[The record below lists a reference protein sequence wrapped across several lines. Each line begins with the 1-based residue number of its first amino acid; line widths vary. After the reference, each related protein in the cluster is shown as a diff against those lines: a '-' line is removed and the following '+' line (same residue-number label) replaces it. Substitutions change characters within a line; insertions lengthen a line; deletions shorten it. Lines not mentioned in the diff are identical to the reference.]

1 MKWWRKQN
9 LPIKILIGACI
20 GILLGI
26 ILGPKV
32 VFLKA
37 VGDIFIRLLQMIIVP
52 LTFLSIVSGIAQLEN
67 PKMLKSIGG
76 RIFVYYAVT
85 AVLATSIGVAIA
97 FLINPGKGAEG
108 LLEKGKNFK
117 AEEFNFVD
125 NITQWF
131 PSNVIQAASETN
143 MLQIIIFAIFV
154 GIALILLGDQA
165 KNVRKLVHEG
175 SGVMI
180 KIAELVIGFA
190 PYGIM
195 ALIANV
201 VGTFGADMLTAV
213 VSYVIA
219 DYLSL
224 LLILFIMYPIIL
236 KTIGKISP
244 VSFYKQV
251 SPAMLVAASTTSSS
265 ATLPVTMEVA
275 QKRLRIPEK
284 VAGFTIPLG
293 ATVNMNGLSAA
304 LGVLAVFALNVY
316 GIPITF
322 GLIVQT
328 VFLGIVLAAGCAGV
342 KGADVITA
350 TILLSTLGLPL
361 TIIPIIAAVSPL
373 VDMGHTVVN
382 ITGDLVGAQFV
393 NKNMESSEMLDG
405 DVEEGKQIG

>member
-1 MKWWRKQN
+1 MKWWRKQS
-9 LPIKILIGACI
+9 LPIKILIGAFI
-20 GILLGI
+20 GILLGVT
-26 ILGPKV
+26 LGPKV
-32 VFLKA
+32 VVLKPI
-37 VGDIFIRLLQMIIVP
+37 GDIFIRLLQMIIVP

-67 PKMLKSIGG
+67 PKMLKAIGG

-97 FLINPGKGAEG
+97 FLINPGKGVEG

-154 GIALILLGDQA
+154 GMALILLGDQT
-165 KNVRKLVHEG
+165 KGIRKLAHEG
-175 SGVMI
+175 SALMI
-180 KIAELVIGFA
+180 KIAELVIGLA

-213 VSYVIA
+213 VSYVVA

-224 LLILFIMYPIIL
+224 LLILLIMYPIIL
-236 KTIGKISP
+236 RTIGKISP
-244 VSFYKQV
+244 VYFYKQV

-275 QKRLRIPEK
+275 QKRLHIPEK

-304 LGVLAVFALNVY
+304 LGVLAIFALNVY

-382 ITGDLVGAQFV
+382 ITGDLVGAQVV
-393 NKNMESSEMLDG
+393 NKNMASGET
-405 DVEEGKQIG
+405 VEKDLEKGEQTC

>member
-9 LPIKILIGACI
+9 LPVKILIGALI
-20 GILLGI
+20 GIALGVVF
-26 ILGPKV
+26 GPKV
-32 VFLKA
+32 AVLKPI
-37 VGDIFIRLLQMIIVP
+37 GDIFIRLLQMIIVP

-67 PKMLKSIGG
+67 PKMLRAIGG
-76 RIFVYYAVT
+76 RIFIYYAIT
-85 AVLATSIGVAIA
+85 AVLATSIGVVIA
-97 FLINPGKGAEG
+97 FIINPGKGVEG
-108 LLEKGKNFK
+108 LLANGQNFK
-117 AEEFNFVD
+117 EEKFSFVD
-125 NITQWF
+125 NIVQWF
-131 PSNVIQAASETN
+131 PSNVIQAASETS

-154 GIALILLGDQA
+154 GVALILLGDQA
-165 KNVRKLVHEG
+165 KGIRKLVHEG

-195 ALIANV
+195 ALIAHV

-213 VSYVIA
+213 VSYVVA

-224 LLILFIMYPIIL
+224 LLIVFIMYPIVL
-236 KTIGKISP
+236 KVFGKISP
-244 VSFYKQV
+244 IHFYKQV

-275 QKRLRIPEK
+275 QKRLRIPES

-322 GLIVQT
+322 GLIMQT

-382 ITGDLVGAQFV
+382 ITGDLVGAQVV
-393 NKNMESSEMLDG
+393 NENIASSEEKN
-405 DVEEGKQIG
+405 VEKGEQIC

>member
-1 MKWWRKQN
+1 MKWWRKLN
-9 LPIKILIGACI
+9 LPVKILIGALI
-20 GILLGI
+20 GIALGVVF
-26 ILGPKV
+26 GPKV
-32 VFLKA
+32 AVLKPI
-37 VGDIFIRLLQMIIVP
+37 GDIFIRLLQMIIVP

-67 PKMLKSIGG
+67 PKMLRAIGG
-76 RIFVYYAVT
+76 RIFIYYAMT
-85 AVLATSIGVAIA
+85 AVLATSIGVVIA
-97 FLINPGKGAEG
+97 YIINPGKGVEG
-108 LLEKGKNFK
+108 LLANGQNFK
-117 AEEFNFVD
+117 EEKFSFID
-125 NITQWF
+125 NIVQWF
-131 PSNVIQAASETN
+131 PSNIIQAAAETS

-154 GIALILLGDQA
+154 GMALILLGDQA
-165 KNVRKLVHEG
+165 KGIRKLVHEG

-195 ALIANV
+195 ALIAHV

-213 VSYVIA
+213 VSYVVA

-224 LLILFIMYPIIL
+224 LLILFIMYPIVL
-236 KTIGKISP
+236 KVFGKISP
-244 VSFYKQV
+244 IHFYKQV

-275 QKRLRIPEK
+275 QKRLRIPES

-322 GLIVQT
+322 GLIMQT

-382 ITGDLVGAQFV
+382 ITSDLVGAQVV
-393 NKNMESSEMLDG
+393 NENITSSEEKNLEKG
-405 DVEEGKQIG
+405 EQIC

>member
-1 MKWWRKQN
+1 MKWWRKQK
-9 LPIKILIGACI
+9 LPVKILIGALI
-20 GILLGI
+20 GIALGVAF
-26 ILGPKV
+26 GPKV
-32 VFLKA
+32 AVLKPI
-37 VGDIFIRLLQMIIVP
+37 GDIFIRLLQMIIVP
-52 LTFLSIVSGIAQLEN
+52 LTFLSIVSGIAGLEN
-67 PKMLKSIGG
+67 PKMLRAIGG
-76 RIFVYYAVT
+76 RIFIYYAVT
-85 AVLATSIGVAIA
+85 AVLATSIGVVIA
-97 FLINPGKGAEG
+97 YIINPGKEVEG
-108 LLEKGKNFK
+108 LLASGQNFK
-117 AEEFNFVD
+117 EEKFSFVD
-125 NITQWF
+125 NIVQWF
-131 PSNVIQAASETN
+131 PSNVIQAGAETS

-154 GIALILLGDQA
+154 GMALILLGDQA
-165 KNVRKLVHEG
+165 KGTRKLVHEG
-175 SGVMI
+175 AKIMI
-180 KIAELVIGFA
+180 KIAEIVIGFA

-195 ALIANV
+195 ALIAHV

-213 VSYVIA
+213 VSYVVA

-224 LLILFIMYPIIL
+224 LLIILVMYPIVL
-236 KTIGKISP
+236 KVFGKISP
-244 VSFYKQV
+244 VHFYKQA

-275 QKRLRIPEK
+275 QKRLRISES

-293 ATVNMNGLSAA
+293 ATINMNGLSAA

-322 GLIVQT
+322 GLIMQT

-382 ITGDLVGAQFV
+382 ITGDLVGAQVV
-393 NKNMESSEMLDG
+393 NENIVQSEEKNI
-405 DVEEGKQIG
+405 GKGEQIC

>member
-1 MKWWRKQN
+1 MKWWRKQK
-9 LPIKILIGACI
+9 LPVKILIGALI
-20 GILLGI
+20 GIALGVVF
-26 ILGPKV
+26 GPKV
-32 VFLKA
+32 AVLKPI
-37 VGDIFIRLLQMIIVP
+37 GDIFIRLLQMIIVP
-52 LTFLSIVSGIAQLEN
+52 LTFLSIVSGIAGLEN
-67 PKMLKSIGG
+67 PKMLRAIGG
-76 RIFVYYAVT
+76 RIFIYYAVT
-85 AVLATSIGVAIA
+85 AVLATSIGVVIA
-97 FLINPGKGAEG
+97 YIINPGKGVEG
-108 LLEKGKNFK
+108 LLASGQNFK
-117 AEEFNFVD
+117 EEKFSFID
-125 NITQWF
+125 NIVQWF
-131 PSNVIQAASETN
+131 PSNVIQAAAETS

-154 GIALILLGDQA
+154 GMALILLGDQA
-165 KNVRKLVHEG
+165 KGTLKLVHEG
-175 SGVMI
+175 AKIMI
-180 KIAELVIGFA
+180 KIAEIVIGFA

-195 ALIANV
+195 ALIAHV

-224 LLILFIMYPIIL
+224 LLIILVMYPIVL
-236 KTIGKISP
+236 KVFGKISP
-244 VSFYKQV
+244 VHFYKQA

-275 QKRLRIPEK
+275 QKRLRISES

-293 ATVNMNGLSAA
+293 ATINMNGLSAA

-322 GLIVQT
+322 GLIMQT

-382 ITGDLVGAQFV
+382 ITGDLVGAQVV
-393 NKNMESSEMLDG
+393 NENIVQSEEKNI
-405 DVEEGKQIG
+405 GKGEQIC

>member
-1 MKWWRKQN
+1 MKWWRKLN
-9 LPIKILIGACI
+9 LPVKILIGALI
-20 GILLGI
+20 GIALGVVF
-26 ILGPKV
+26 GPKV
-32 VFLKA
+32 AVLKPI
-37 VGDIFIRLLQMIIVP
+37 GDIFIRLLQMIIVP

-67 PKMLKSIGG
+67 PKMLRAIGG
-76 RIFVYYAVT
+76 RIFIYYAMT
-85 AVLATSIGVAIA
+85 AVLATSIGVVIA
-97 FLINPGKGAEG
+97 YIINPGKGVEG
-108 LLEKGKNFK
+108 LLANGQNFK
-117 AEEFNFVD
+117 EEEFSFID
-125 NITQWF
+125 NIVQWF
-131 PSNVIQAASETN
+131 PSNVIQAAAETS

-154 GIALILLGDQA
+154 GMALILLGDQA
-165 KNVRKLVHEG
+165 KGTRKLVHEG
-175 SGVMI
+175 SKIMI
-180 KIAELVIGFA
+180 KIAEIIIGFA

-195 ALIANV
+195 ALIAHV
-201 VGTFGADMLTAV
+201 VGTFGANMLTAV
-213 VSYVIA
+213 VSYVVA

-224 LLILFIMYPIIL
+224 LLIVFIMYPIVL
-236 KTIGKISP
+236 KIFGKISP
-244 VSFYKQV
+244 LHFYKQV

-275 QKRLRIPEK
+275 QKRLRIPES

-322 GLIVQT
+322 GLIMQT

-382 ITGDLVGAQFV
+382 ITGDLVGAQVV
-393 NKNMESSEMLDG
+393 NENIASSEEKNLEKG
-405 DVEEGKQIG
+405 EQIC

>member
-1 MKWWRKQN
+1 MKWWRKQK
-9 LPIKILIGACI
+9 LPVKILIGALI
-20 GILLGI
+20 GIALGVAF
-26 ILGPKV
+26 GPKV
-32 VFLKA
+32 AVLKPI
-37 VGDIFIRLLQMIIVP
+37 GDIFIRLLQMIIVP
-52 LTFLSIVSGIAQLEN
+52 LTFLSIVSGIAGLEN
-67 PKMLKSIGG
+67 PKMLRAIGG
-76 RIFVYYAVT
+76 RIFIYYAVT
-85 AVLATSIGVAIA
+85 AVLATSIGVVIA
-97 FLINPGKGAEG
+97 FIINPGKGVEG
-108 LLEKGKNFK
+108 LLANGQNFK
-117 AEEFNFVD
+117 EEKFSFVD
-125 NITQWF
+125 NIVQWF
-131 PSNVIQAASETN
+131 PSNVIQAASETS

-154 GIALILLGDQA
+154 GVALILLGDQA
-165 KNVRKLVHEG
+165 KGIRKLVHEG

-195 ALIANV
+195 ALIAHV

-213 VSYVIA
+213 VSYVVA

-224 LLILFIMYPIIL
+224 LLIVFIMYPIVL
-236 KTIGKISP
+236 KVFGKISP
-244 VSFYKQV
+244 IHFYKQV

-275 QKRLRIPEK
+275 QKRLRIPES

-322 GLIVQT
+322 GLIMQT

-382 ITGDLVGAQFV
+382 ITGDLVGAQVV
-393 NKNMESSEMLDG
+393 NENIASSEEKN
-405 DVEEGKQIG
+405 VGKGEQIC

>member
-9 LPIKILIGACI
+9 LPVKILIGALI
-20 GILLGI
+20 GIALGI
-26 ILGPKV
+26 AFGPKV
-32 VFLKA
+32 AVLKPI
-37 VGDIFIRLLQMIIVP
+37 GDIFIRLLQMIIVP

-67 PKMLKSIGG
+67 PKMLRAIGG
-76 RIFVYYAVT
+76 RIFIYYAVT
-85 AVLATSIGVAIA
+85 AVLATSIGVVIA
-97 FLINPGKGAEG
+97 FIINPGKGVEG
-108 LLEKGKNFK
+108 LLANGQNFK
-117 AEEFNFVD
+117 EEKFSFVD
-125 NITQWF
+125 NIVQWF
-131 PSNVIQAASETN
+131 PSNVIQAASETS

-154 GIALILLGDQA
+154 GVALILLGDQA
-165 KNVRKLVHEG
+165 KGIRKLVHEG

-195 ALIANV
+195 ALIAHV

-213 VSYVIA
+213 VSYVVA

-224 LLILFIMYPIIL
+224 LLIVFIMYPIVL
-236 KTIGKISP
+236 KVFGKVSP
-244 VSFYKQV
+244 IHFYKQV

-275 QKRLRIPEK
+275 QKRLRIPES

-322 GLIVQT
+322 GLIMQT

-382 ITGDLVGAQFV
+382 ITGDLVGAQVV
-393 NKNMESSEMLDG
+393 NENITSSEEKNLEKG
-405 DVEEGKQIG
+405 EQIC

>member
-9 LPIKILIGACI
+9 LPVKILIGALI
-20 GILLGI
+20 GIALGI
-26 ILGPKV
+26 AFGPKV
-32 VFLKA
+32 AVLKPI
-37 VGDIFIRLLQMIIVP
+37 GDIFIRLLQMIIVP
-52 LTFLSIVSGIAQLEN
+52 LTFLSIVSGIAGLEN
-67 PKMLKSIGG
+67 PKMLRAIGG
-76 RIFVYYAVT
+76 RIFIYYAVT
-85 AVLATSIGVAIA
+85 AVLATSIGVVIA
-97 FLINPGKGAEG
+97 FIINPGKGVEG
-108 LLEKGKNFK
+108 LLANGQNFK
-117 AEEFNFVD
+117 EEKFSFVD
-125 NITQWF
+125 NIVQWF
-131 PSNVIQAASETN
+131 PSNVIQAASETS

-154 GIALILLGDQA
+154 GVALILLGDQA
-165 KNVRKLVHEG
+165 KGIRKLVHEG

-195 ALIANV
+195 ALIAHV

-213 VSYVIA
+213 VSYVVA

-224 LLILFIMYPIIL
+224 LLIVFIMYPIVL
-236 KTIGKISP
+236 KVFGKISP
-244 VSFYKQV
+244 IHFYKQV

-275 QKRLRIPEK
+275 QKRLRIPES

-322 GLIVQT
+322 GLILQT

-382 ITGDLVGAQFV
+382 ITGDLVGAQVV
-393 NKNMESSEMLDG
+393 NENIAQSEEKNI
-405 DVEEGKQIG
+405 GKGN

>member
-9 LPIKILIGACI
+9 LPVKILIGALI
-20 GILLGI
+20 GIALGVAF
-26 ILGPKV
+26 GPKV
-32 VFLKA
+32 AVLKPI
-37 VGDIFIRLLQMIIVP
+37 GDIFIRLLQMIIVP

-67 PKMLKSIGG
+67 PKMLRAIGG
-76 RIFVYYAVT
+76 RIFIYYAMT
-85 AVLATSIGVAIA
+85 AVLATSIGVVIA
-97 FLINPGKGAEG
+97 FIINPGKGVEG
-108 LLEKGKNFK
+108 LLANGQNFK
-117 AEEFNFVD
+117 EEKFSFID
-125 NITQWF
+125 NIVQWF
-131 PSNVIQAASETN
+131 PSNVIQAASETS

-154 GIALILLGDQA
+154 GVALILLGDQA
-165 KNVRKLVHEG
+165 KGIRKLVHEG

-195 ALIANV
+195 ALIAHV

-213 VSYVIA
+213 VSYVVA

-224 LLILFIMYPIIL
+224 LLIVFIMYPIVL
-236 KTIGKISP
+236 KVFGKISP
-244 VSFYKQV
+244 LHFYKQV

-275 QKRLRIPEK
+275 QKRLRIPES

-322 GLIVQT
+322 GLILQT

-382 ITGDLVGAQFV
+382 ITGDLVGAQVV
-393 NKNMESSEMLDG
+393 NENIASSEEKN
-405 DVEEGKQIG
+405 VEKGEQIC

>member
-9 LPIKILIGACI
+9 LPVKILIGALI
-20 GILLGI
+20 GIVLGI
-26 ILGPKV
+26 AFGPKV
-32 VFLKA
+32 AVLKPI
-37 VGDIFIRLLQMIIVP
+37 GDIFIRLLQMIIVP

-67 PKMLKSIGG
+67 PKMLRAIGG
-76 RIFVYYAVT
+76 RIFIYYAVT
-85 AVLATSIGVAIA
+85 AVLATSIGVVIA
-97 FLINPGKGAEG
+97 FIINPGKGVEG
-108 LLEKGKNFK
+108 LLANGQNFK
-117 AEEFNFVD
+117 EEKFSFVD
-125 NITQWF
+125 NIVQWF
-131 PSNVIQAASETN
+131 PSNVIQAASETS

-154 GIALILLGDQA
+154 GVALILLGDQA
-165 KNVRKLVHEG
+165 KGIRKLVHEG

-195 ALIANV
+195 ALIAHV

-213 VSYVIA
+213 VSYVVA

-224 LLILFIMYPIIL
+224 LLIVFIMYPIVL
-236 KTIGKISP
+236 KVFGKISP
-244 VSFYKQV
+244 IYFYKQV

-275 QKRLRIPEK
+275 QKRLRIPES

-322 GLIVQT
+322 GLILQT

-382 ITGDLVGAQFV
+382 ITGDLVGAQVV
-393 NKNMESSEMLDG
+393 NENITSSEEKNLEKG
-405 DVEEGKQIG
+405 EQIC

>member
-9 LPIKILIGACI
+9 LPVKILIGALI
-20 GILLGI
+20 GIALGI
-26 ILGPKV
+26 AFGPKV
-32 VFLKA
+32 AVLKPI
-37 VGDIFIRLLQMIIVP
+37 GDIFIRLLQMIIVP

-67 PKMLKSIGG
+67 PKMLRAIGG
-76 RIFVYYAVT
+76 RIFIYYAVT
-85 AVLATSIGVAIA
+85 AVLATSIGVVIA
-97 FLINPGKGAEG
+97 FIINPGKGVEG
-108 LLEKGKNFK
+108 LLANGQNFK
-117 AEEFNFVD
+117 EEKFSFVD
-125 NITQWF
+125 NIVQWF
-131 PSNVIQAASETN
+131 PSNVIQAASETS

-154 GIALILLGDQA
+154 GVALILLGDQA
-165 KNVRKLVHEG
+165 KGIRKLVHEG

-195 ALIANV
+195 AIIAHV

-213 VSYVIA
+213 VSYVVA

-224 LLILFIMYPIIL
+224 LLIVFIMYPIVL
-236 KTIGKISP
+236 KVFGKISP
-244 VSFYKQV
+244 IHFYKQV

-275 QKRLRIPEK
+275 QKRLRIPES

-322 GLIVQT
+322 GLIMQT

-382 ITGDLVGAQFV
+382 ITGDLVGAQVV
-393 NKNMESSEMLDG
+393 NENITSSEEKNLEKG
-405 DVEEGKQIG
+405 EQIC

>member
-1 MKWWRKQN
+1 MKWWRKQK
-9 LPIKILIGACI
+9 LPVKILIGALI
-20 GILLGI
+20 GIALGVAF
-26 ILGPKV
+26 GPKV
-32 VFLKA
+32 AVLKPI
-37 VGDIFIRLLQMIIVP
+37 GDIFIRLLQMIIVP

-67 PKMLKSIGG
+67 PKMLRAIGG
-76 RIFVYYAVT
+76 RIFIYYAMT
-85 AVLATSIGVAIA
+85 AVLATSIGVVIA
-97 FLINPGKGAEG
+97 FIINPGKGVEG
-108 LLEKGKNFK
+108 LLANGQNFK
-117 AEEFNFVD
+117 EEKFSFID
-125 NITQWF
+125 NIVQWF
-131 PSNVIQAASETN
+131 PSNVIQAASETS

-154 GIALILLGDQA
+154 GVALILLGDQA
-165 KNVRKLVHEG
+165 KGIRKLVHEG

-195 ALIANV
+195 ALIAHV

-213 VSYVIA
+213 VSYVVA
-219 DYLSL
+219 DYVSL
-224 LLILFIMYPIIL
+224 LLIVFIMYPIVL
-236 KTIGKISP
+236 KVFGKISP
-244 VSFYKQV
+244 IHFYKQV
-251 SPAMLVAASTTSSS
+251 SPAMIVAASTTSSS

-275 QKRLRIPEK
+275 QKRLRIPES

-322 GLIVQT
+322 GLILQT

-382 ITGDLVGAQFV
+382 ITGDLVGAQVV
-393 NKNMESSEMLDG
+393 NENITSSEEKNLEKG
-405 DVEEGKQIG
+405 EQIC

>member
-1 MKWWRKQN
+1 MKWWRKLN
-9 LPIKILIGACI
+9 LPVKILIGALI
-20 GILLGI
+20 GIALGVVF
-26 ILGPKV
+26 GPKV
-32 VFLKA
+32 AVLKPI
-37 VGDIFIRLLQMIIVP
+37 GDIFIRLLQMIIVP

-67 PKMLKSIGG
+67 PKMLRAIGG
-76 RIFVYYAVT
+76 RIFIYYAIT
-85 AVLATSIGVAIA
+85 AVLATSIGVVIA
-97 FLINPGKGAEG
+97 FIINPGKGVEG
-108 LLEKGKNFK
+108 LLANGQNFK
-117 AEEFNFVD
+117 EEKFSFVD
-125 NITQWF
+125 NIVQWF
-131 PSNVIQAASETN
+131 PSNVIQAASETS

-154 GIALILLGDQA
+154 GVALILLGDQA
-165 KNVRKLVHEG
+165 KGIRKLVHEG

-195 ALIANV
+195 ALIAHV
-201 VGTFGADMLTAV
+201 VGTFGAEMLTAV
-213 VSYVIA
+213 VSYVVA

-224 LLILFIMYPIIL
+224 LLIVFIMYPIVL
-236 KTIGKISP
+236 KVFGKISP
-244 VSFYKQV
+244 IHFYKQV

-275 QKRLRIPEK
+275 QKRLRIPES

-322 GLIVQT
+322 GLIMQT

-382 ITGDLVGAQFV
+382 ITGDLVGAQVV
-393 NKNMESSEMLDG
+393 NENIAQSEEKNI
-405 DVEEGKQIG
+405 GKGEQIC

>member
-9 LPIKILIGACI
+9 LPVKILIGALI
-20 GILLGI
+20 GIVLGI
-26 ILGPKV
+26 AFGPKV
-32 VFLKA
+32 AVLKPI
-37 VGDIFIRLLQMIIVP
+37 GDIFIRLLQMIIVP

-67 PKMLKSIGG
+67 PKMLRAIGG
-76 RIFVYYAVT
+76 RIFIYYAVT
-85 AVLATSIGVAIA
+85 AVLATSIGVVIA
-97 FLINPGKGAEG
+97 FIINPGKGVEG
-108 LLEKGKNFK
+108 LLANGQNFK
-117 AEEFNFVD
+117 EEKFSFVD
-125 NITQWF
+125 NIVQWF
-131 PSNVIQAASETN
+131 PSNVIQAASETS

-154 GIALILLGDQA
+154 GVALILLGDQA
-165 KNVRKLVHEG
+165 KGIRKLVHEG

-195 ALIANV
+195 ALIAHV

-213 VSYVIA
+213 VSYVVA

-224 LLILFIMYPIIL
+224 LLIVFIMYPIVL
-236 KTIGKISP
+236 KVFGKISP
-244 VSFYKQV
+244 IHFYKQV

-275 QKRLRIPEK
+275 QKRLRIPES

-322 GLIVQT
+322 GLILQT

-382 ITGDLVGAQFV
+382 ITGDLVGAQVV
-393 NKNMESSEMLDG
+393 NENITSSEEKNLEKG
-405 DVEEGKQIG
+405 EQIC

>member
-9 LPIKILIGACI
+9 LPVRILIGALI
-20 GILLGI
+20 GIALGVAF
-26 ILGPKV
+26 GPKV
-32 VFLKA
+32 AVLKPI
-37 VGDIFIRLLQMIIVP
+37 GDIFIRLLQMIIVP
-52 LTFLSIVSGIAQLEN
+52 LTFLSIVSGIAGLEN
-67 PKMLKSIGG
+67 PKMLRAIGG
-76 RIFVYYAVT
+76 RIFIYYAMT
-85 AVLATSIGVAIA
+85 AVLATSIGVVIA
-97 FLINPGKGAEG
+97 FIINPGKGVEG
-108 LLEKGKNFK
+108 LLANGQNFK
-117 AEEFNFVD
+117 EEKFSFVD
-125 NITQWF
+125 NIVQWF
-131 PSNVIQAASETN
+131 PSNVIQAASETS

-165 KNVRKLVHEG
+165 KGTRKLVHEG
-175 SGVMI
+175 SKIMI
-180 KIAELVIGFA
+180 KIAEIVIGFA

-195 ALIANV
+195 ALIAHV

-213 VSYVIA
+213 VSYVVA

-224 LLILFIMYPIIL
+224 LLILFIMYPIVL
-236 KTIGKISP
+236 KVFGKISP
-244 VSFYKQV
+244 IHFYKQV

-275 QKRLRIPEK
+275 QKRLRIPES

-322 GLIVQT
+322 GLIMQT

-382 ITGDLVGAQFV
+382 ITGDLVGAQVV
-393 NKNMESSEMLDG
+393 NENITSSEENNLEKG
-405 DVEEGKQIG
+405 EQIC

>member
-1 MKWWRKQN
+1 MKWWRKQK
-9 LPIKILIGACI
+9 LPVKILIGALI
-20 GILLGI
+20 GIALG
-26 ILGPKV
+26 LAFGPKV
-32 VFLKA
+32 AVLKPI
-37 VGDIFIRLLQMIIVP
+37 GDIFIRLLQMIIVP
-52 LTFLSIVSGIAQLEN
+52 LTFLSIVSGIAGLEN
-67 PKMLKSIGG
+67 PKMLRAIGG
-76 RIFVYYAVT
+76 RIFIYYAMT
-85 AVLATSIGVAIA
+85 AVLATSIGVVIA
-97 FLINPGKGAEG
+97 YIINPGKGVEG
-108 LLEKGKNFK
+108 LLASGQNFK
-117 AEEFNFVD
+117 EEKFSFVD
-125 NITQWF
+125 NIVQWF
-131 PSNVIQAASETN
+131 PSNVIQAAAETS

-154 GIALILLGDQA
+154 GMALILLGDQA
-165 KNVRKLVHEG
+165 KGTRKLVHEG
-175 SGVMI
+175 AKIMI
-180 KIAELVIGFA
+180 KIAEIVIGFA

-195 ALIANV
+195 ALIAHV
-201 VGTFGADMLTAV
+201 VGTFGSDMLTAV
-213 VSYVIA
+213 VSYVVA

-224 LLILFIMYPIIL
+224 LLIILVMYPIVL
-236 KTIGKISP
+236 KVFGKIGP
-244 VSFYKQV
+244 VHFYKQA

-275 QKRLRIPEK
+275 QKRLRISES

-293 ATVNMNGLSAA
+293 ATINMNGLSAA

-382 ITGDLVGAQFV
+382 ITGDLVGAQVV
-393 NKNMESSEMLDG
+393 NENIAQSEEKNI
-405 DVEEGKQIG
+405 GKGEQIC

>member
-1 MKWWRKQN
+1 MKWWRKQK
-9 LPIKILIGACI
+9 LPVKILIGALI
-20 GILLGI
+20 GIALGVAF
-26 ILGPKV
+26 GPKV
-32 VFLKA
+32 AVLKPI
-37 VGDIFIRLLQMIIVP
+37 GDIFIRLLQMIIVP

-67 PKMLKSIGG
+67 PKMLRAIGG
-76 RIFVYYAVT
+76 RIFIYYAMT
-85 AVLATSIGVAIA
+85 AVLATSIGVVIA
-97 FLINPGKGAEG
+97 FIINPGKGVEG
-108 LLEKGKNFK
+108 LLANGQNFK
-117 AEEFNFVD
+117 EEKFSFID
-125 NITQWF
+125 NIVQWF
-131 PSNVIQAASETN
+131 PSNVIQAASETS

-154 GIALILLGDQA
+154 GVALILLGDQA
-165 KNVRKLVHEG
+165 KGIRKLVHEG

-195 ALIANV
+195 ALIAHV

-213 VSYVIA
+213 VSYVVA
-219 DYLSL
+219 DYVSL
-224 LLILFIMYPIIL
+224 LIIVFIMYPIVL
-236 KTIGKISP
+236 KVFGKISP
-244 VSFYKQV
+244 IHFYKQV
-251 SPAMLVAASTTSSS
+251 SPAMIVAASTTSSS

-275 QKRLRIPEK
+275 QKRLRIPES

-322 GLIVQT
+322 GLILQT

-382 ITGDLVGAQFV
+382 ITGDLVGAQVV
-393 NKNMESSEMLDG
+393 NENITSSE
-405 DVEEGKQIG
+405 EKNIGKGEQIC

>member
-1 MKWWRKQN
+1 MKWWRKLN
-9 LPIKILIGACI
+9 LPVKILIGALI
-20 GILLGI
+20 GIALGVVF
-26 ILGPKV
+26 GPKV
-32 VFLKA
+32 AVLKPI
-37 VGDIFIRLLQMIIVP
+37 GDIFIRLLQMIIVP

-67 PKMLKSIGG
+67 PKMLRAIGG
-76 RIFVYYAVT
+76 RIFIYYAMT
-85 AVLATSIGVAIA
+85 AVLATSIGVVIA
-97 FLINPGKGAEG
+97 FIINPGKGVEG
-108 LLEKGKNFK
+108 LLANGQNFK
-117 AEEFNFVD
+117 EEKFSFID
-125 NITQWF
+125 NIVQWF
-131 PSNVIQAASETN
+131 PSNVIQAAAETS

-154 GIALILLGDQA
+154 GMALILLGDQA
-165 KNVRKLVHEG
+165 KGTRKLVHEG
-175 SGVMI
+175 SKIMI
-180 KIAELVIGFA
+180 KIAEIIIGFA

-195 ALIANV
+195 ALIAHV

-213 VSYVIA
+213 VSYVVA

-224 LLILFIMYPIIL
+224 LLIVFIMYPIVL
-236 KTIGKISP
+236 KIFGRISP
-244 VSFYKQV
+244 LHFYKQV

-275 QKRLRIPEK
+275 QKRLRIPES

-322 GLIVQT
+322 GLIMQT

-382 ITGDLVGAQFV
+382 ITGDLVGAQVV
-393 NKNMESSEMLDG
+393 NENIASSEEKNLEKG
-405 DVEEGKQIG
+405 EQIC

>member
-9 LPIKILIGACI
+9 LPVKILIGALI
-20 GILLGI
+20 GIALGI
-26 ILGPKV
+26 AFGPKV
-32 VFLKA
+32 AVLKPI
-37 VGDIFIRLLQMIIVP
+37 GDIFIRLLQMIIVP

-67 PKMLKSIGG
+67 PKMLRAIGG
-76 RIFVYYAVT
+76 RIFIYYAVT
-85 AVLATSIGVAIA
+85 AVLATSIGVVIA
-97 FLINPGKGAEG
+97 FIINPGKGVEG
-108 LLEKGKNFK
+108 LLANGQNFK
-117 AEEFNFVD
+117 EEKFSFVD
-125 NITQWF
+125 NIVQWF
-131 PSNVIQAASETN
+131 PSNVIQAASETS

-154 GIALILLGDQA
+154 GVALILLGDQA
-165 KNVRKLVHEG
+165 KGIRKLVHEG

-195 ALIANV
+195 ALIAHV

-213 VSYVIA
+213 VSYVVA

-224 LLILFIMYPIIL
+224 LLIVFIMYPIVL
-236 KTIGKISP
+236 KVFGKISP
-244 VSFYKQV
+244 IHFYKQV

-275 QKRLRIPEK
+275 QKRLRIPES

-322 GLIVQT
+322 GLILQT

-382 ITGDLVGAQFV
+382 ITGDLVGAQVV
-393 NKNMESSEMLDG
+393 NENIAQSEEKNI
-405 DVEEGKQIG
+405 GKGN

>member
-9 LPIKILIGACI
+9 LPVKILIGALI
-20 GILLGI
+20 GIALGI
-26 ILGPKV
+26 AFGPKV
-32 VFLKA
+32 AVLKPI
-37 VGDIFIRLLQMIIVP
+37 GDIFIRLLQMIIVP

-67 PKMLKSIGG
+67 PKMLRAIGG
-76 RIFVYYAVT
+76 RIFIYYAVT
-85 AVLATSIGVAIA
+85 AVLATSIGVVIA
-97 FLINPGKGAEG
+97 FIINPGKGVEG
-108 LLEKGKNFK
+108 LLANGQNFK
-117 AEEFNFVD
+117 EEKFSFVD
-125 NITQWF
+125 NIVQWF
-131 PSNVIQAASETN
+131 PSNIIQAASETS

-154 GIALILLGDQA
+154 GVALILLGDQA
-165 KNVRKLVHEG
+165 KGIRKLVHEG

-195 ALIANV
+195 ALIAHV

-213 VSYVIA
+213 VSYVVA

-224 LLILFIMYPIIL
+224 LLIVFIMYPIVL
-236 KTIGKISP
+236 KVFGKISP
-244 VSFYKQV
+244 IHFYKQV

-275 QKRLRIPEK
+275 QKRLRIPES

-322 GLIVQT
+322 GLIMQT

-382 ITGDLVGAQFV
+382 ITGDLVGAQVV
-393 NKNMESSEMLDG
+393 NENITSSEEKNLEKG
-405 DVEEGKQIG
+405 EQIC

>member
-1 MKWWRKQN
+1 MKWWRKQS
-9 LPIKILIGACI
+9 LPIKILIGAFI
-20 GILLGI
+20 GILLGV

-32 VFLKA
+32 VVLKA
-37 VGDIFIRLLQMIIVP
+37 IGDIFIRLLQMIIVP

-76 RIFVYYAVT
+76 RIFVYYAIT
-85 AVLATSIGVAIA
+85 AVLATSLGVAIA
-97 FLINPGKGAEG
+97 VLINPGKGAEG
-108 LLEKGKNFK
+108 LLEKGKSFK
-117 AEEFNFVD
+117 SEEFNFVD

-154 GIALILLGDQA
+154 GIALILLGDQT
-165 KNVRKLVHEG
+165 KGIRKLAHEG
-175 SGVMI
+175 SALMI

-201 VGTFGADMLTAV
+201 VGTFGAEMLTAV
-213 VSYVIA
+213 VSYVVA

-244 VSFYKQV
+244 VHFYKQV

-275 QKRLRIPEK
+275 QKRLHIPEK

-322 GLIVQT
+322 SLIVQT

-382 ITGDLVGAQFV
+382 ITGDLVGAQVV
-393 NKNMESSEMLDG
+393 NKNMESDETLG
-405 DVEEGKQIG
+405 ENLEKGEQIC

>member
-1 MKWWRKQN
+1 MKWWRKQS
-9 LPIKILIGACI
+9 LPIKILIGAFI
-20 GILLGI
+20 GILLGVT
-26 ILGPKV
+26 LGPKV
-32 VFLKA
+32 VALKPI
-37 VGDIFIRLLQMIIVP
+37 GDIFIRLLQMIIVP
-52 LTFLSIVSGIAQLEN
+52 LTFLSIVSGITQLEN
-67 PKMLKSIGG
+67 PKMLKAIGS
-76 RIFVYYAVT
+76 RIFIYYAVT

-97 FLINPGKGAEG
+97 FFVNPGKGAEG

-117 AEEFNFVD
+117 AEEFNFVE

-154 GIALILLGDQA
+154 GMALILLGDQT
-165 KNVRKLVHEG
+165 KGIRKLAHEG
-175 SGVMI
+175 SALMI
-180 KIAELVIGFA
+180 KIAELVIGLA

-213 VSYVIA
+213 VSYVLA

-224 LLILFIMYPIIL
+224 LLILLIMYPIIL
-236 KTIGKISP
+236 RTIGKISP
-244 VSFYKQV
+244 VYFFNQV

-275 QKRLRIPEK
+275 QKRLHIPEK

-304 LGVLAVFALNVY
+304 LGVLAIFALNVY

-382 ITGDLVGAQFV
+382 ITGDLVGAQVV
-393 NKNMESSEMLDG
+393 NKNMASGET
-405 DVEEGKQIG
+405 VEKDLEKGEQTC

>member
-9 LPIKILIGACI
+9 LPVKILIGALI
-20 GILLGI
+20 GIALGI
-26 ILGPKV
+26 AFGPKV
-32 VFLKA
+32 AVLKPI
-37 VGDIFIRLLQMIIVP
+37 GDIFIRLLQMIIVP

-67 PKMLKSIGG
+67 PKMLRAIGG
-76 RIFVYYAVT
+76 RIFIYYAVT
-85 AVLATSIGVAIA
+85 AVLATSIGVVIA
-97 FLINPGKGAEG
+97 FIINPGKGVEG
-108 LLEKGKNFK
+108 LLANGQNFK
-117 AEEFNFVD
+117 EEKFSFVD
-125 NITQWF
+125 NIVQWF
-131 PSNVIQAASETN
+131 PSNVIQAASETS

-154 GIALILLGDQA
+154 GVALILLGDQA
-165 KNVRKLVHEG
+165 KGIRKLVHEG

-195 ALIANV
+195 ALIAHV

-213 VSYVIA
+213 VSYVVA

-224 LLILFIMYPIIL
+224 LLIVFIMYPIIL
-236 KTIGKISP
+236 KVFGKISP
-244 VSFYKQV
+244 IHFYKQV
-251 SPAMLVAASTTSSS
+251 SPAMIVAASTTSSS

-275 QKRLRIPEK
+275 QKRLRIPES

-322 GLIVQT
+322 GLIMQT

-382 ITGDLVGAQFV
+382 ITGDLVGAQVV
-393 NKNMESSEMLDG
+393 NENIHLVK
-405 DVEEGKQIG
+405 KRI

>member
-1 MKWWRKQN
+1 MKWWRKLN
-9 LPIKILIGACI
+9 LPVKILIGALI
-20 GILLGI
+20 GIALGVVF
-26 ILGPKV
+26 GPKV
-32 VFLKA
+32 AVLKPI
-37 VGDIFIRLLQMIIVP
+37 GDIFIRLLQMIIVP

-67 PKMLKSIGG
+67 PKMLRAIGG
-76 RIFVYYAVT
+76 RIFIYYAMT
-85 AVLATSIGVAIA
+85 AVLATSIGVVIA
-97 FLINPGKGAEG
+97 YIINPGKGVEG
-108 LLEKGKNFK
+108 LLANGQNFK
-117 AEEFNFVD
+117 EEKFSFID
-125 NITQWF
+125 NIVQWF
-131 PSNVIQAASETN
+131 PSNVIQAAAETS

-154 GIALILLGDQA
+154 GVALILLGDQA
-165 KNVRKLVHEG
+165 KGIRKLVHEG

-195 ALIANV
+195 ALIAHV

-213 VSYVIA
+213 VSYVVA

-224 LLILFIMYPIIL
+224 LLIVFIMYPIVL
-236 KTIGKISP
+236 KVFGKISP
-244 VSFYKQV
+244 IHFYKQV

-275 QKRLRIPEK
+275 QKRLRIPES

-293 ATVNMNGLSAA
+293 ATINMNGLSAA

-382 ITGDLVGAQFV
+382 ITGDLVGAQVV
-393 NKNMESSEMLDG
+393 NENIAQSEEKNI
-405 DVEEGKQIG
+405 GKGEQIC

>member
-9 LPIKILIGACI
+9 LPVKILIGALI
-20 GILLGI
+20 GIALGI
-26 ILGPKV
+26 AFGPKV
-32 VFLKA
+32 AVLKPI
-37 VGDIFIRLLQMIIVP
+37 GDIFIRLLQMIIVP

-67 PKMLKSIGG
+67 PKMLRAIGG
-76 RIFVYYAVT
+76 RIFIYYAVT
-85 AVLATSIGVAIA
+85 AVLATSIGVVIA
-97 FLINPGKGAEG
+97 FIINPGKGVEG
-108 LLEKGKNFK
+108 LLANGQNFK
-117 AEEFNFVD
+117 EEKFSFVD
-125 NITQWF
+125 NIVQWF
-131 PSNVIQAASETN
+131 PSNVIQAASETS

-154 GIALILLGDQA
+154 GVALILLGDQA
-165 KNVRKLVHEG
+165 KGIRKLVHEG

-195 ALIANV
+195 ALIAHV

-213 VSYVIA
+213 VSYVVA

-224 LLILFIMYPIIL
+224 LLIVFIMYPIVL
-236 KTIGKISP
+236 KVFGKISP
-244 VSFYKQV
+244 IHFYKQV

-275 QKRLRIPEK
+275 QKRLRIPES

-322 GLIVQT
+322 GLIMQT

-382 ITGDLVGAQFV
+382 ITGDLVGAQVV
-393 NKNMESSEMLDG
+393 NENITSSEEKNLEKG
-405 DVEEGKQIG
+405 EQIC

>member
-9 LPIKILIGACI
+9 LPVKILIGALI
-20 GILLGI
+20 GIALGVVF
-26 ILGPKV
+26 GPKV
-32 VFLKA
+32 AVLKPI
-37 VGDIFIRLLQMIIVP
+37 GDIFIRLLQMIIVP

-67 PKMLKSIGG
+67 PKMLRAIGG
-76 RIFVYYAVT
+76 RIFIYYAMT
-85 AVLATSIGVAIA
+85 AVIATSIGVVIA
-97 FLINPGKGAEG
+97 YIINPGKGVEG
-108 LLEKGKNFK
+108 LLANGQKFK
-117 AEEFNFVD
+117 EEEFSFID
-125 NITQWF
+125 NIVKWF
-131 PSNVIQAASETN
+131 PSNVIQAAAETS

-154 GIALILLGDQA
+154 GMALILLGDQA
-165 KNVRKLVHEG
+165 KGIRKLVHEG

-195 ALIANV
+195 ALIAHV

-213 VSYVIA
+213 VSYVVA

-224 LLILFIMYPIIL
+224 LLIVFIMYPIVL
-236 KTIGKISP
+236 KVFGKISP
-244 VSFYKQV
+244 IHFYKQV

-275 QKRLRIPEK
+275 QKRLRIPES

-322 GLIVQT
+322 GLIMQT

-382 ITGDLVGAQFV
+382 ITGDLVGAQVV
-393 NKNMESSEMLDG
+393 NENIASSEEKN
-405 DVEEGKQIG
+405 VEKGEQIC

>member
-1 MKWWRKQN
+1 MKWWRKQK
-9 LPIKILIGACI
+9 LPVKILIGALI
-20 GILLGI
+20 GIALGVAF
-26 ILGPKV
+26 GPKV
-32 VFLKA
+32 AVLKPI
-37 VGDIFIRLLQMIIVP
+37 GDIFIRLLQMIIVP

-67 PKMLKSIGG
+67 PKMLRAIGG
-76 RIFVYYAVT
+76 RIFIYYAMT
-85 AVLATSIGVAIA
+85 AVLATSIGVVIA
-97 FLINPGKGAEG
+97 YIINPGKGVEG
-108 LLEKGKNFK
+108 LLASGQNFK
-117 AEEFNFVD
+117 EEKFSFVD
-125 NITQWF
+125 NIVQWF
-131 PSNVIQAASETN
+131 PSNVIQAAAETS

-154 GIALILLGDQA
+154 GMALILLGDQA
-165 KNVRKLVHEG
+165 KGTRKLVHEG
-175 SGVMI
+175 AKIMI
-180 KIAELVIGFA
+180 KIAEMVIGFA

-195 ALIANV
+195 ALIAHV
-201 VGTFGADMLTAV
+201 VGTFGSDMLTAV
-213 VSYVIA
+213 VSYVVA

-224 LLILFIMYPIIL
+224 LLIVFIMYPIVL
-236 KTIGKISP
+236 KVFGKISP
-244 VSFYKQV
+244 IHFYKQV

-275 QKRLRIPEK
+275 QKRLRIPES

-382 ITGDLVGAQFV
+382 ITGDLVGAQVV
-393 NKNMESSEMLDG
+393 NENIAQSEEKNI
-405 DVEEGKQIG
+405 GKGEQIC

>member
-9 LPIKILIGACI
+9 LPVKILIGALI
-20 GILLGI
+20 GIALGI
-26 ILGPKV
+26 AFGPKV
-32 VFLKA
+32 AVLKPI
-37 VGDIFIRLLQMIIVP
+37 GDIFIRLLQMIIVP

-67 PKMLKSIGG
+67 PKMLRAIGG
-76 RIFVYYAVT
+76 RIFIYYAVT
-85 AVLATSIGVAIA
+85 AVLATSIGVVIA
-97 FLINPGKGAEG
+97 FIINPGKGVEG
-108 LLEKGKNFK
+108 LLANGQSFKEEKFS
-117 AEEFNFVD
+117 FVD
-125 NITQWF
+125 NIVQWF
-131 PSNVIQAASETN
+131 PSNVIQAASETS

-154 GIALILLGDQA
+154 GVALILLGDQA
-165 KNVRKLVHEG
+165 KGIRKLVHEG

-195 ALIANV
+195 ALIAHV

-213 VSYVIA
+213 VSYVVA

-224 LLILFIMYPIIL
+224 LLIVFIMYPIVL
-236 KTIGKISP
+236 KVFGKISP
-244 VSFYKQV
+244 IHFYKQV

-275 QKRLRIPEK
+275 QKRLRIPES

-322 GLIVQT
+322 GLILQT

-382 ITGDLVGAQFV
+382 ITGDLVGAQVV
-393 NKNMESSEMLDG
+393 NENITSSEEKNLEKG
-405 DVEEGKQIG
+405 EQIC

>member
-9 LPIKILIGACI
+9 LPVRILIGALI
-20 GILLGI
+20 GIALGVAF
-26 ILGPKV
+26 GPKV
-32 VFLKA
+32 AVLKPI
-37 VGDIFIRLLQMIIVP
+37 GDIFIRLLQMIIVP
-52 LTFLSIVSGIAQLEN
+52 LTFLSIVSGIAGLEN
-67 PKMLKSIGG
+67 PKMLRAIGG
-76 RIFVYYAVT
+76 RIFIYYAMT
-85 AVLATSIGVAIA
+85 AVLATSIGVVIA
-97 FLINPGKGAEG
+97 FIINPGKGVEG
-108 LLEKGKNFK
+108 LLANGQNFK
-117 AEEFNFVD
+117 EEKFSFVD
-125 NITQWF
+125 NIVQWF
-131 PSNVIQAASETN
+131 PSNVIQAASETS

-165 KNVRKLVHEG
+165 KGTRKLVHEG
-175 SGVMI
+175 SKIMI
-180 KIAELVIGFA
+180 KIAEIVIGFA

-195 ALIANV
+195 ALIAHV

-213 VSYVIA
+213 VSYVVA

-224 LLILFIMYPIIL
+224 LLILFIMYPIVL
-236 KTIGKISP
+236 KVFGKISP
-244 VSFYKQV
+244 IHFYKQV

-275 QKRLRIPEK
+275 QKRLRIPES

-322 GLIVQT
+322 GLIMQT

-382 ITGDLVGAQFV
+382 ITGDLVGAQVV
-393 NKNMESSEMLDG
+393 NENITSSEEKNLEKG
-405 DVEEGKQIG
+405 EQIC